1 MGWTSVGL
9 AFIAGILSTLSPCV
23 LPLLPLVFGSS
34 LSKHQWGPVALA
46 LGVSLSFVSVG
57 LFVATLGFALGIDES
72 AFRNIAAVLMFI
84 VGLILV
90 VPWLEGRFALAAGPV
105 ANWLQ
110 QKFGNREA
118 SGLGGQFGV
127 GLLLGA
133 VWSPCVG
140 PTLGAASLLAAQG
153 QNLGEVALTMLLFG
167 LGAAFPMLLIGFASR
182 ATLVSWRGQIQA
194 NGKIGKQVLGAVLI
208 SFALLTLTGLDR
220 SIQTALV
227 NNTPEWLSN
236 LSTDY

>member
-1 MGWTSVGL
+1 MGWTSIGL

-34 LSKHQWGPVALA
+34 LSKHKWGALALA

-57 LFVATLGFALGIDES
+57 LFVATLGFVLGIDES
-72 AFRNIAAVLMFI
+72 VFRNIAAVLMLLI
-84 VGLILV
+84 GLILV

-105 ANWLQ
+105 GNWLHQ
-110 QKFGNREA
+110 RFGAGEA

-127 GLLLGA
+127 GLLLGV

-153 QNLGEVALTMLLFG
+153 QNLGDVALTMLLFG
-167 LGAAFPMLLIGFASR
+167 LGAALPMLLIGLASR
-182 ATLVSWRGQIQA
+182 VTLTKWRGRMQA
-194 NGKIGKQVLGAVLI
+194 NSKIGKRVFGAILI
-208 SFALLTLTGLDR
+208 SFAALTFTGLDR
-220 SIQTALV
+220 TLQTYLV
-227 NNTPEWLSN
+227 SNSPEWLSN
-236 LSTDY
+236 LSTYY